1 MIIIPVKESEPIER
15 ALKKFKKKFEKT
27 GVIKK
32 LRERK
37 QFTKKSVQRR
47 FEVQKA
53 AYVQKMNDEEGK
65 R

>member
-1 MIIIPVKESEPIER
+1 MIIIPVKDGEPIER

>member
-37 QFTKKSVQRR
+37 QFTKKSVLRR

-53 AYVQKMNDEEGK
+53 AYVQQMNDEEG
-65 R
+65 RR